1 MFPLYAKVRR
11 NVGNSYQEW
20 SEWLR
25 ETKSFY
31 ISKAT
36 DMKGRNIC
44 YRKPS
49 GKRVNGIDY
58 IVLDSIRDDIR

>member
-11 NVGNSYQEW
+11 NVGNLYQEW

-36 DMKGRNIC
+36 DMKGRNIR
-44 YRKPS
+44 YLKPS
-49 GKRVNGIDY
+49 SKP
-58 IVLDSIRDDIR
+58 LK